1 MLESLSVA
9 VGGRVVMSP
18 QVDEKI
24 LIIEDD
30 SDISELVQYN
40 LMKEGYFV
48 QVASDGELGLSQAV
62 EQKPNLII
70 LDLMLPGLDGLSV
83 CRKLKAHQAT
93 MDTPIVML
101 TAKGEES
108 DIVVGLE
115 MGADDYISKPFSP
128 KELVARVRAVLR
140 RPRGDAPPKMPLSS
154 GQNILSNGPISIDH
168 ERHEVWLNGESLV
181 LTLAEYRLL
190 ATLLS
195 RPGRVFTREQL
206 LEKITGGEVYVI
218 DRNVDVHIRS
228 IRKKLGHEADMILTV
243 RGVGYKCRE

>member
-1 MLESLSVA
+1 MLESVTLDSGRRSA
-9 VGGRVVMSP
+9 VHPTMGELV
-18 QVDEKI
+18 

-30 SDISELVQYN
+30 LDISELVQFN
-40 LMKEGYFV
+40 LEREGFRV
-48 QVASDGELGLSQAV
+48 IVAGDGELGVAQAV
-62 EQKPNLII
+62 KEKPDLII

-83 CRKLKAHQAT
+83 CKSLRANIQTRDIA
-93 MDTPIVML
+93 IVML

-115 MGADDYISKPFSP
+115 VGADDYLSKPFSP
-128 KELVARVRAVLR
+128 KELVARVKAVLR
-140 RPRGDAPPKMPLSS
+140 RPKNENQRVFSS
-154 GQNILSNGPISIDH
+154 QQTAGKSNGPVIIDH
-168 ERHEVWLNGESLV
+168 DRHEVWHHGQPLT

-190 ATLLS
+190 STLVS

-206 LEKITGGEVYVI
+206 LERITGGEVYVI

-228 IRKKLGHEADMILTV
+228 IRKKLGEDADFIITV